1 MSKEII
7 QVKTHFNGW
16 MTVSEEAANKWAN
29 VMREQALG
37 LAVEKKEE
45 YIKSRTRRI
54 TTND

>member
-29 VMREQALG
+29 VMREHISQLTAEG
-37 LAVEKKEE
+37 KEE